1 MTQGYTTDT
10 PYTWGYYGELSPIFL
25 NYVCALNGHY
35 PVPIEKEFSYCELG
49 CDFGVTTN
57 GLAQLFPQGQ
67 FTGIDFN
74 EKHIDAAH
82 ELAEE
87 SGISNVDFKA
97 LDFNELAAANLPQ
110 YDFIVLHGVYS
121 WVDP

>member
-1 MTQGYTTDT
+1 M
-10 PYTWGYYGELSPIFL
+10 
-25 NYVCALNGHY
+25 
-35 PVPIEKEFSYCELG
+35 PIEKEFSYCELG
-49 CDFGVTTN
+49 CGFGVTTN

-110 YDFIVLHGVYS
+110 LN
-121 WVDP
+121 